1 MVHIWETYE
10 KEADSIREGMHRRKD
25 FLYPPILPVVYYEGR
40 TEWKVPPDFRSRI
53 REGKTFGKYI
63 PDFEYYLV
71 PLQDYSNEALMDRRD
86 EISLAMIINK
96 LQTAEDIERFR
107 KLPGQEMEA
116 ILQDTPKHVV
126 NTIADILKTFL
137 LKMNVPV
144 SETEKLTD
152 KVREKKM
159 GELFADMEKM
169 DIQAERR
176 NTANAKKEAAE
187 AKKEAEEAKK
197 EAAEAKK
204 EAAEAKKEAAEAEKR
219 ADKSEEDNIRLSVE
233 LCQEL
238 GASKDSAVRKLMEK
252 RNMSLETAQEKIMLY
267 WRD

>member
-1 MVHIWETYE
+1 MGKPSKYE
-10 KEADSIREGMHRRKD
+10 KE
-25 FLYPPILPVVYYEGR
+25 
-40 TEWKVPPDFRSRI
+40 
-53 REGKTFGKYI
+53 
-63 PDFEYYLV
+63 
-71 PLQDYSNEALMDRRD
+71 
-86 EISLAMIINK
+86 
-96 LQTAEDIERFR
+96 
-107 KLPGQEMEA
+107 
-116 ILQDTPKHVV
+116 
-126 NTIADILKTFL
+126 
-137 LKMNVPV
+137 
-144 SETEKLTD
+144 
-152 KVREKKM
+152 M